1 MFVRPFL
8 YSRKEWTRIRGV
20 RFSCIVRLKA
30 NLHYLIFC
38 LVSDFPWFLI
48 MCTDCFVLAW
58 DLFLR
63 VNKHNLLIQISNTI
77 MSTRS
82 LLVKQTKNKIY
93 CRIDMAWTL
102 HYAFKLWTHQSLL
115 SWSKL
120 LNSPRNNCDLHQ
132 QSLLSLTS
140 TLGKSILI
148 LHPCYIYTS
157 SPGNFQANTLKL
169 TFECLSTIS

>member
-1 MFVRPFL
+1 
-8 YSRKEWTRIRGV
+8 
-20 RFSCIVRLKA
+20 
-30 NLHYLIFC
+30 
-38 LVSDFPWFLI
+38 

-77 MSTRS
+77 MSTSS
-82 LLVKQTKNKIY
+82 LLVKQTKNKIC

-102 HYAFKLWTHQSLL
+102 HYAFKLWTYQSLL
-115 SWSKL
+115 SGSKL
-120 LNSPRNNCDLHQ
+120 LNLPQKKLWF
-132 QSLLSLTS
+132 TS
-140 TLGKSILI
+140 TIPSQSYKYFGEINSY

-169 TFECLSTIS
+169 TFECLSSFNYQLESWEPIIVFSKAHMY